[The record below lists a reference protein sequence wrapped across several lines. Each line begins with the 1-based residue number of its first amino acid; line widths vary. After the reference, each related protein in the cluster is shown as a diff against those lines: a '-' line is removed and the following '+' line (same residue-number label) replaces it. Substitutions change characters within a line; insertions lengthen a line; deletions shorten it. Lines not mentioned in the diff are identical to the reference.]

1 MISETALMV
10 LELAGIAVIFAGL
23 PLAFLYFKRG
33 MDVFQKLNWAVV
45 FLTFDLI
52 LFGAFTRLS
61 DSGLGCPD
69 WPGCYG
75 TSNPFR
81 AIEEIRAAEAAM
93 PTGPVTVFKAW
104 IEMIH
109 RYLAM
114 SVGFLIII
122 QVILAFRQNIPN
134 RSLAIK
140 GSLFLLVLVCLQG
153 AFGAWTVTLKLQPII
168 VSMHLILALILFASM
183 VWFAQRNHGTQT
195 IHYSQ
200 QSALPIPLVLL
211 AIVALFV
218 QIFLGAW
225 VSTNYAVLACPDF
238 PTCMGTWYPKMDWQ
252 NAFFLWR
259 DLGEAKTGGVIPMTA
274 LVTIHWTHRVGAI
287 FASAILLFLAIRA
300 LKAPE
305 KTVQFWGKAI
315 IVLLLLQIITGIS
328 NVVFQWPLIAALL
341 HTGGAA
347 AILFCL
353 VRLSAWTNSY
363 FFSGKPISQRMAYE

>member
-1 MISETALMV
+1 MSDVALMV
-10 LELAGIAVIFAGL
+10 LELAGIALLIAGL
-23 PLAFLYFKRG
+23 PLAILYFKKG
-33 MDVFQKLNWAVV
+33 MGLFQKLNWTIV

-104 IEMIH
+104 VEMIH

-122 QVILAFRQNIPN
+122 QVIMAFKQPSAG
-134 RSLAIK
+134 RSLAIR

-168 VSMHLILALILFASM
+168 VSMHLILALVLFASM
-183 VWFAQRNHGTQT
+183 VWFAQRND
-195 IHYSQ
+195 
-200 QSALPIPLVLL
+200 ALHLTSSKMVSNLSGKLVLI
-211 AIVALFV
+211 AVCALFA

-238 PTCMGTWYPKMDWQ
+238 PTCMGVWYPNMDWQ

-259 DLGEAKTGGVIPMTA
+259 DLGEAKSGEMIPMAA

-287 FASAILLFLAIRA
+287 FASAILLFVAI
-300 LKAPE
+300 KAVRCSEP
-305 KTVQFWGKAI
+305 KVQFWGKAI
-315 IVLLLLQIITGIS
+315 IALLVLQIATGIS
-328 NVVFQWPLIAALL
+328 NVVFQWPLVAALL

-353 VRLSAWTNSY
+353 VRLSAWSNGS
-363 FFSGKPISQRMAYE
+363 FLSGKPLQRGSV

>member
-1 MISETALMV
+1 MMSETALMV
-10 LELAGIAVIFAGL
+10 LELAGIALLIAGL
-23 PLAFLYFKRG
+23 PLAFLYFKKG
-33 MDVFQKLNWAVV
+33 MGLFQKLNWTIV

-104 IEMIH
+104 VEMIH

-122 QVILAFRQNIPN
+122 QVIAAFKQPN
-134 RSLAIK
+134 PRRSLAIR

-168 VSMHLILALILFASM
+168 VSMHLILALVLFASM
-183 VWFAQRNHGTQT
+183 VWFAQRNDLHNLNDSKT
-195 IHYSQ
+195 IS
-200 QSALPIPLVLL
+200 SLSGGLVLI
-211 AIVALFV
+211 AILALFG

-238 PTCMGTWYPKMDWQ
+238 PTCMGAWYPNMDWQ

-259 DLGEAKTGGVIPMTA
+259 DLGEAKSGGIIPMAA

-287 FASAILLFLAIRA
+287 IASAVLSYVAV
-300 LKAPE
+300 KAVRYPE
-305 KTVQFWGKAI
+305 SKVQFWGKAI
-315 IVLLLLQIITGIS
+315 IALLALQIATGIS
-328 NVVFQWPLIAALL
+328 NVVFQWPLVAALL

-353 VRLSAWTNSY
+353 VRLSAWSNSY
-363 FFSGKPISQRMAYE
+363 FLSGKSLQQGSV